1 MIGGGRTD
9 DDERAFARAQH
20 RMEFAG
26 AGHQAHQVD
35 FKHFAKSGH
44 FEFAA
49 PVDHRALRQHQ
60 GVEPVECR
68 FEILDRA
75 GIADVELGVIQ
86 ALKMRSLAWQI
97 IGGGSAGTADLHA
110 CALGPERLCDAVA
123 DAAGAADHQN
133 LLAAEIHLVHRA
145 PLDVLSLR
153 LTSLGFSASLVNPT
167 AHDVSFSEH
176 SMSDFKQLSRS
187 VAGLTVLV
195 TGAASGMGRAT
206 ARVFAAE
213 GAKVAVTDF
222 TAEGAQAVVKEI
234 AETGGTA
241 KAWTLDVA
249 NRDDID
255 AVVNNIAA
263 HFGGLGIVIN
273 NAGISVR
280 VAIDDDTYDE
290 AWTKG
295 LAVLL
300 TAHQRV
306 IRAALP
312 YLRKSRC
319 PRIVNIASTEALGA
333 TALHSPY
340 SAAKAGVV
348 GLTRSLA
355 VELGRDGITVN
366 CICPGPITT
375 AMTARISD
383 EHKAVYARRRTALG
397 RYGDPEEVA
406 HMTLSLCLPAASF
419 LTGAIIPVDGGL
431 VARNA

>member
-1 MIGGGRTD
+1 MVVPRG
-9 DDERAFARAQH
+9 
-20 RMEFAG
+20 
-26 AGHQAHQVD
+26 
-35 FKHFAKSGH
+35 
-44 FEFAA
+44 
-49 PVDHRALRQHQ
+49 
-60 GVEPVECR
+60 
-68 FEILDRA
+68 
-75 GIADVELGVIQ
+75 
-86 ALKMRSLAWQI
+86 
-97 IGGGSAGTADLHA
+97 
-110 CALGPERLCDAVA
+110 
-123 DAAGAADHQN
+123 
-133 LLAAEIHLVHRA
+133 
-145 PLDVLSLR
+145 
-153 LTSLGFSASLVNPT
+153 LTSRGIDASLVDLKRIT
-167 AHDVSFSEH
+167 AFSEH

-213 GAKVAVTDF
+213 GANVAVTDF
-222 TAEGAQAVVKEI
+222 AAGGAEAVAAEIVGNGAA
-234 AETGGTA
+234 A

-249 NRDDID
+249 NPDNIN
-255 AVVNNIAA
+255 AVVNEIAA
-263 HFGGLGIVIN
+263 HFGGLDIIVN
-273 NAGISVR
+273 NAGISV
-280 VAIDDDTYDE
+280 ATPIDGDGYDA
-290 AWTKG
+290 AWEKSI
-295 LAVLL
+295 AVLL
-300 TAHQRV
+300 TAHPRI

-312 YLRKSRC
+312 YLRKSRS

-375 AMTARISD
+375 GMTARIND
-383 EHKAVYARRRTALG
+383 EHKAIYARRRTALG

-431 VARNA
+431 MARNA